1 MIEKILENPEK
12 FAIGAWA
19 IGFSIYMI
27 GCKALGFKNYKYV
40 WTTTEFK
47 RQFKK
52 YQIAFNDE
60 FKEKNK
66 KMF

>member
-1 MIEKILENPEK
+1 MLDKLLEHPEYL
-12 FAIGAWA
+12 AMGAWA
-19 IGFSIYMI
+19 IGFPIYII
-27 GCKALGFKNYKYV
+27 GSKIFGFKNYKYV

-52 YQIAFNDE
+52 YQISFNDE
-60 FKEKNK
+60 FKEKNR